1 MFRMVV
7 TTGPERGKV
16 FEPEDELVHVG
27 RGPDNQIVLEDP
39 SIGEHHASFLNKN
52 GRYAIYRPE
61 EADILVDG
69 SDIPAEKWVWIPE
82 DVRLQF
88 GRRTSCQL
96 NYEEPL
102 DLDGNGSAAQQTPAK
117 SETAANEETLADE
130 ASTSAAT
137 AVETARPPALPAR
150 QKPNESPPKEGK
162 SKAERK
168 RKKSSK
174 RKRQTAR
181 FITDRG
187 DTLVELGA
195 DGHLPEL
202 SLEDGPA
209 RKQKRDGTQ
218 KSGPALLYCALGLSF
233 LCSLAMLFVDS
244 SAESVSEMSRSEAR
258 EEIVHFFGSDKDE
271 LQEWQVSLRAARLA
285 RSRQDYTTE
294 VAEYRQVLKV
304 LNSEDRDPHIGVT
317 GHLDGDDDLRRLIGI
332 IISR

>member
-1 MFRMVV
+1 MIRLVV

-16 FEPEDELVHVG
+16 YEPEDELIHVG

-39 SIGEHHASFLNKN
+39 SLGEHHASFLYKN

-61 EADILVDG
+61 EADVLVDG
-69 SDIPAEKWVWIPE
+69 SDIPAEKWVWLPE

-96 NYEEPL
+96 TYEEPL
-102 DLDGNGSAAQQTPAK
+102 DAGGNGSAGRV
-117 SETAANEETLADE
+117 SEKKEPDRAAPKFE
-130 ASTSAAT
+130 AAATAT
-137 AVETARPPALPAR
+137 AVEAAPPPPAKTK
-150 QKPNESPPKEGK
+150 QSPPKEGK

-174 RKRQTAR
+174 RNRQTAR

-202 SLEDGPA
+202 SLEDGPT
-209 RKQKRDGTQ
+209 RKQKSGEKKKT
-218 KSGPALLYCALGLSF
+218 GPALMYCMLGLSF
-233 LCSLAMLFVDS
+233 LASIAMLLIDP
-244 SAESVSEMSRSEAR
+244 APDSVSEMSRAEAR
-258 EEIVHFFGSDKDE
+258 TEIMQFFGGDKEE
-271 LQEWQVSLRAARLA
+271 LQEWQISLRAARLA
-285 RSRQDYTTE
+285 NSRRDYTTE
-294 VAEYRQVLKV
+294 LFEYRKVLKV

-317 GHLDGDDDLRRLIGI
+317 GHLEGDVELRRLIGI